1 MEKENIAKE
10 LNKAKEHLERAG
22 DHAQDRV
29 QELGRAWLAEGVALS
44 KKALAFGS
52 DSLRRAA
59 NSLDEAKSKL
69 SS

>member
-1 MEKENIAKE
+1 MEKEKFTKE

-29 QELGRAWLAEGVALS
+29 QELSRAWLAEGVALS
-44 KKALAFGS
+44 KRALAFGS
-52 DSLRRAA
+52 ESLRRAA
-59 NSLDEAKSKL
+59 TSLDEVKAKI